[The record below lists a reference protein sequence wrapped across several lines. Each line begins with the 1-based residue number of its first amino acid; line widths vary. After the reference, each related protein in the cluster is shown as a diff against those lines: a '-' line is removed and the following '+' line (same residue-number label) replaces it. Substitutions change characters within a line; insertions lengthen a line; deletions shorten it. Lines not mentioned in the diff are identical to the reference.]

1 MQYIDQAQA
10 NFLYENIEN
19 ILRTGGLSEKERIPK
34 YRTVLE
40 SLFKQLTSDEK
51 RYLDG
56 LNARIVF
63 ITTEYNTPPDI
74 KNLAHHLRTFAND
87 VVHNMEIQVNP
98 ADDARCLY
106 ALATVVAHF
115 SQTQIPD
122 LIRRSYEPWQADFAA
137 ELQRPRKKTPVFSFR
152 AIVRD
157 IYVPKEVHSRKHCAI
172 VCDTDELG
180 TINIKFWDNRK
191 EDGFGSDLSG
201 VHAFLWPYCNI
212 YITDVKPYA
221 NRPGEYHATE
231 STLLVLEP
239 DYLIEAKELAE
250 CCQSKGDNPLL
261 HLLNRFT
268 KGEITDKMMVGNIS
282 GEMLDDLAT
291 DPKFNYTASFEQVM
305 RDNSFGMLCMAHQEG
320 TYRREAIKAVY
331 DAGAALEPTIRYAL
345 NSIKGGKILSLEP
358 TFISDKYGLQGRLDV
373 MLEDPANPQ
382 RKDIVEMKAGNYH
395 PKSLF
400 PNHEAQVLAYSLML
414 ESTFP
419 GRQGLSAILYAKA
432 SQAETPLRAVRDDSP
447 LRKQALLLLRN
458 RIVANELRLAGGNME
473 PLTSLCPDTFGAAP
487 DFVLDNVTTFH
498 QMLQEAS
505 PLLRAWFLGFTRFV
519 FREMQ
524 VGKTGNPDNPDDPG
538 GFSALWRAE
547 KSEKV
552 ASYNA
557 LTYLKLQNISDD
569 LEITLKIDTHLFFS
583 GVTNFREGESV
594 ILYPTPDP
602 ENPNPLRQQI
612 LKCYIL
618 TLAPDHVVVRLEN
631 NQLDEIW
638 FKRSKVW
645 AIERDFRESGYR
657 TMLHQLYRF
666 LQADAVKQD
675 TILGL
680 KRPEFN
686 VGNEINVVNEINAV
700 YGSVG
705 GNGKNGVGQHN
716 GVNGRVELNDNQR
729 AIVEQALAARDYFL
743 IQGPPGTGKTSTV
756 LRELVHRMAGQG
768 LNIMVIAFTNQA
780 VKVICE
786 KLTSLGIEFIR
797 LGRGEEDYCWQN
809 LAGRLKLDQLYE
821 QVARTHVFV
830 STQATFAGS
839 LDLLR
844 FKKFHTLVVDE
855 ASQLLE
861 PQLAGI
867 LSQFERFIMIGDDN
881 QLPAVVLQDE
891 NATRTHAP
899 ELTAVGLH
907 NFRESLFTRL
917 LANARRRGWHDCFG
931 MLEYHYRMHADI
943 AAFPNEHFYGGRLK
957 TGKPEQLAPLDWPE
971 SDHPLRAVFEQRV
984 SFIPTRRDIRP
995 KVNEEEA
1002 GLVAELIACV
1012 HQLYGD
1018 RFDPEKTVGVI
1029 TPFRAQVATIR
1040 QKLPPQYQ
1048 SVTIDTVERFQG
1060 SERDVII
1067 VSFAVKNPLQLRAIQ
1082 SVNAEGVDRK
1092 LNVMMTRAKE
1102 CLVMMGCEEVVG
1114 ALFGLNTGQDAQ
1126 LSAFIPKARPTAN

>member
-10 NFLYENIEN
+10 NFLYESIEA
-19 ILRTGGLSEKERIPK
+19 ILQTEGLSEKERIPK

-51 RYLDG
+51 RYLDN
-56 LNARIVF
+56 LSARIAF
-63 ITTEYNTPPDI
+63 ITTEYDTPKDI
-74 KNLAHHLRTFAND
+74 KNLARHLRVFAND
-87 VVHNMEIQVNP
+87 VIHKIDFQADP
-98 ADDARCLY
+98 SDDARSLY
-106 ALATVVAHF
+106 ALATVISHF
-115 SQTQIPD
+115 SKTGIPD
-122 LIRRSYEPWQADFAA
+122 FIRRSYEPYQNGFVAV
-137 ELQRPRKKTPVFSFR
+137 LQRPREKTPAHSFR

-157 IYVPKEVHSRKHCAI
+157 IHVPREVRTKKHCYI

-180 TINIKFWDNRK
+180 TITIKFWDNR
-191 EDGFGSDLSG
+191 EENDFGSDLSN
-201 VHAFLWPYCNI
+201 VHEFLWPYCTI
-212 YITDVKPYA
+212 YITEVKPYP
-221 NRPGEYHATE
+221 NRAGEYYATP

-250 CCQSKGDNPLL
+250 CCQTGGDNPLL

-282 GEMLDDLAT
+282 GQMLDDLAT

-331 DAGAALEPTIRYAL
+331 DAGAALETTIRHAL
-345 NSIKGGKILSLEP
+345 SNIKGKNLSLEP

-382 RKDIVEMKAGNYH
+382 RKDIIEMKAGNYH
-395 PKSLF
+395 ATGLAPY
-400 PNHEAQVLAYSLML
+400 HEAQALAYSLLL
-414 ESTFP
+414 ESAFP
-419 GRQGLSAILYAKA
+419 GRQGLSAILYAHA
-432 SQAETPLRAVRDDSP
+432 SPAETPLRAVREDNP

-458 RIVANELRLAGGNME
+458 RIVANELRLAGGDMR
-473 PLTSLCPDTFGAAP
+473 PLDSIHPDTFGPAP
-487 DFVLDNVTTFH
+487 DFKLGDVTAFH
-498 QMLQEAS
+498 QVLQTAS

-524 VGKTGNPDNPDDPG
+524 VGKTGNPDNPDDTG
-538 GFSALWRAE
+538 GFSALWRAD
-547 KSEKV
+547 KAEKV
-552 ASYNA
+552 TSYNA
-557 LTYLKLQNISDD
+557 LSYLRLQKVTDD
-569 LEITLKIDTHLFFS
+569 FQITLQIDNHLFSS
-583 GVTNFREGESV
+583 GVTNFREGETA

-602 ENPNPLRQQI
+602 ENPNPLGQQI
-612 LKCYIL
+612 LKCNIM
-618 TLAPDHVVVRLEN
+618 TLAPDYVVVHLSN
-631 NQLDEIW
+631 KQLDKSW
-638 FKRSKVW
+638 FKRSKIW

-657 TMLHQLYRF
+657 SMLHQLYRF
-666 LQADAVKQD
+666 LQAGAVKQD
-675 TILGL
+675 IILGL
-680 KRPEFN
+680 KQPEFN
-686 VGNEINVVNEINAV
+686 EGNVANEINAV

-705 GNGKNGVGQHN
+705 GNGENGAVKHSGAMP
-716 GVNGRVELNDNQR
+716 VTELNENQR
-729 AIVEQALAARDYFL
+729 DIIGRALTARDYFL

-756 LRELVHRMAGQG
+756 LRELVRRMAGQG

-786 KLTSLGIEFIR
+786 KLTGLGIEFIR

-809 LAGRLKLDQLYE
+809 LSGRLKLDQLYE
-821 QVARTHVFV
+821 QVARTRVFV

-867 LSQFERFIMIGDDN
+867 LPQFERFIMIGDDN

-891 NATRTHAP
+891 NATRADAP

-907 NFRESLFTRL
+907 NFRDSLFTRL
-917 LANARRRGWHDCFG
+917 LTNAKNRGWHDCYG

-943 AAFPNEHFYGGRLK
+943 AAFPNEHFYEGRLK
-957 TGKPEQLAPLDWPE
+957 TGKPEQLAPLQWPE

-984 SFIPTRRDIRP
+984 TFIPTHRDIRP

-1002 GLVAELIACV
+1002 GLVADLIAFV

-1029 TPFRAQVATIR
+1029 TPFRAQIATIR

-1048 SVTIDTVERFQG
+1048 FVTIDTVERFQG

-1067 VSFAVKNPLQLRAIQ
+1067 ASFAVKNPLQLRAIQ
-1082 SVNAEGVDRK
+1082 SMNAEGVDRK
-1092 LNVMMTRAKE
+1092 LNVMMTRAEKH
-1102 CLVMMGCEEVVG
+1102 LVLLGDARVLRESPLLAEVLDWAKPVNVS
-1114 ALFGLNTGQDAQ
+1114 GLVQKDT
-1126 LSAFIPKARPTAN
+1126 

>member
-1 MQYIDQAQA
+1 M
-10 NFLYENIEN
+10 YENIEN
-19 ILRTGGLSEKERIPK
+19 VLRTEGLSERERIPK
-34 YRTVLE
+34 YRTILE

-51 RYLDG
+51 RYLDS
-56 LNARIVF
+56 LYARITF
-63 ITTEYNTPPDI
+63 ITIEYKTPLVI
-74 KNLAHHLRTFAND
+74 KNLAHHLRLFAND
-87 VVHNMEIQVNP
+87 VVHKMDFPAGP

-106 ALATVVAHF
+106 ALATVIAHF
-115 SQTQIPD
+115 SQTEIPEQIS
-122 LIRRSYEPWQADFAA
+122 RSYVRYKGSFAA
-137 ELQRPRKKTPVFSFR
+137 VLEHRRPKIPTHSFR

-157 IYVPKEVHSRKHCAI
+157 VQVPSETSTKKCCCI
-172 VCDTDELG
+172 TCDTDELG
-180 TINIKFWDNRK
+180 TITVKFWDNRD
-191 EDGFGSDLSG
+191 ENGFGSDLSTI
-201 VHAFLWPYCNI
+201 HEFLWPYCTV
-212 YITDVKPYA
+212 YITEVKPSA
-221 NRPGEYHATE
+221 NRDSEYNATA

-250 CCQSKGDNPLL
+250 CCQTRGDNPLL

-282 GEMLDDLAT
+282 GKMLDDLAT
-291 DPKFNYTASFEQVM
+291 DPQYSYKESFEQVM

-320 TYRREAIKAVY
+320 VYRREAIKAVY
-331 DAGAALEPTIRYAL
+331 DAGAVLEPTIRYAL
-345 NSIKGGKILSLEP
+345 NNIKGEKILSLEP

-373 MLEDPANPQ
+373 MLEDPENPQ
-382 RKDIVEMKAGNYH
+382 RKDIIEMKAGNYH
-395 PKSLF
+395 TKSLF

-505 PLLRAWFLGFTRFV
+505 PLLRAWFLGFTRFI
-519 FREMQ
+519 FREML

-538 GFSALWRAE
+538 GFSALWRADRA
-547 KSEKV
+547 EKV
-552 ASYNA
+552 TSYNA
-557 LTYLKLQNISDD
+557 LTYLRLQKVTDD
-569 LEITLKIDTHLFFS
+569 FEITLKINTDLFS
-583 GVTNFREGESV
+583 SSVTNFREGETV

-602 ENPNPLRQQI
+602 ENPTPLGQQI
-612 LKCYIL
+612 LKCNIL
-618 TLAPDHVVVRLEN
+618 TLAPDHVVVRLAN
-631 NQLDEIW
+631 KQLDKSW

-666 LQADAVKQD
+666 LQADAAKQD
-675 TILGL
+675 IILGL
-680 KRPEFN
+680 KQPKFTERN
-686 VGNEINVVNEINAV
+686 VVNGENGMNMVNEINAV
-700 YGSVG
+700 YVPVG
-705 GNGKNGVGQHN
+705 GNEKNVSAQH
-716 GVNGRVELNDNQR
+716 GGAMPAMELNDNQR

-756 LRELVHRMAGQG
+756 LRELVRRMAGQG

-786 KLTSLGIEFIR
+786 KLTGLGIEFIR

-809 LAGRLKLDQLYE
+809 LAGRLKLDQLYD
-821 QVARTHVFV
+821 QVSRTRVFV

-844 FKKFHTLVVDE
+844 FKRFHTLVVDE

-861 PQLAGI
+861 PQLTGI
-867 LSQFERFIMIGDDN
+867 LPQFERFIMIGDDN

-907 NFRESLFTRL
+907 NFRDSLFTRL
-917 LANARRRGWHDCFG
+917 LTNAKNRGWHDCYG

-957 TGKPEQLAPLDWPE
+957 TGKPEQMAPLEWPE
-971 SDHPLRAVFEQRV
+971 SDHSLRAVFNQRV

-1002 GLVAELIACV
+1002 GLVAELIACI
-1012 HQLYGD
+1012 HQFYGD

-1067 VSFAVKNPLQLRAIQ
+1067 VSFAVKNPLQLKAIQ

-1102 CLVMMGCEEVVG
+1102 HLVMMGSGEI
-1114 ALFGLNTGQDAQ
+1114 LSKIPFLNT
-1126 LSAFIPKARPTAN
+1126 LLPRIEMSEKKFEIE